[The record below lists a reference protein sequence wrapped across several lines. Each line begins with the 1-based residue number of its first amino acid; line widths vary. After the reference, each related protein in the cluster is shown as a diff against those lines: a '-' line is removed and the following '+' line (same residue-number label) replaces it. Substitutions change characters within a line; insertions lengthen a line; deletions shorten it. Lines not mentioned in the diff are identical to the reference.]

1 MNLEST
7 LSAAEDRSRG
17 NMFMRANDFK
27 MAIRSYSKSLLTE
40 SDHATTLCNRAMA
53 FLKNGDY
60 TNCIKD
66 ADKAIRLE
74 PYYVKAY
81 HRRGK
86 AHLAKQNWR

>member
-1 MNLEST
+1 
-7 LSAAEDRSRG
+7 
-17 NMFMRANDFK
+17 MRANDYK

-53 FLKNGDY
+53 FLKDGDY